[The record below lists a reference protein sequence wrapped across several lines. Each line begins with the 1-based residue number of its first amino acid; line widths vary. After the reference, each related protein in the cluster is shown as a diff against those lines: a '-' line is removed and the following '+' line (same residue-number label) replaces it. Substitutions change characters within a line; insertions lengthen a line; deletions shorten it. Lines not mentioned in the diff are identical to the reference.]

1 MNRGTLSRGVPNGMS
16 AEKLQTMLLNVLGEK
31 GLKYIFQKESFN
43 EVVIDK
49 EGETAQQ
56 KEKLNKSAIKGIM
69 SKKK

>member
-1 MNRGTLSRGVPNGMS
+1 MNRGTLSNGVSNGMS
-16 AEKLQTMLLNVLGEK
+16 TEMLQAMLLNMIGEK
-31 GLKYIFQKESFN
+31 GLKDIFQKESFN
-43 EVVIDK
+43 EVAIGE